1 MLKRASF
8 AALAVSLVLATPAT
22 AQSSSF
28 GPTAEPPPTARLFN
42 GTRTGVS
49 VGRAY
54 GVEADGTVDSR
65 RRIVGQVG
73 VADNFE
79 MGIGLFSII
88 RDSRERRIGRAD
100 PMRDTGARSRTV
112 VAAGMTLRF

>member
-1 MLKRASF
+1 MLKRASI
-8 AALAVSLVLATPAT
+8 AALAASLVLATPAA
-22 AQSSSF
+22 AQSTSF

-42 GTRTGVS
+42 GARTGVS
-49 VGRAY
+49 IGRSY
-54 GVEADGTVDSR
+54 GIETDGTTDTR

-73 VADNFE
+73 VSDNVE
-79 MGIGLFSII
+79 VGVGLFSII

-112 VAAGMTLRF
+112 VAAGMTMRF

>member
-1 MLKRASF
+1 MKRASG
-8 AALAVSLVLATPAT
+8 AALAASLVLAAPAA
-22 AQSSSF
+22 AQSTSF
-28 GPTAEPPPTARLFN
+28 GPTAEPPATARLFD

-49 VGRAY
+49 VGRSY
-54 GVEADGTVDSR
+54 GLEADGTTDTR

-73 VADNFE
+73 VADNVE

-112 VAAGMTLRF
+112 VAAGMTVRF